1 MVDRQPARVDG
12 QRAEHGAVG
21 DAERLERGGAGVG
34 VGGEDLDVVRGL
46 GDPSLHERP
55 RKALHCPSLPV
66 PDPYDRAMPELH
78 TFVIF
83 AAASAAFLAVPGPSV
98 IYIVSRSL
106 AEGRTA
112 GIVSALGIQA
122 GGLVHVDRG
131 DDRGVGAAGLLGDRV
146 QRRQVRRRRVPDL
159 PRHPQAARAATRTAE
174 GAGGPVP
181 RKQLFWQGVVVNS
194 LNPKTALFF
203 LAFLPQFVDPDRGA
217 VAPQVLALGVLF
229 LVLAT
234 LSDSTYAL
242 VAGSVRGWLGERR
255 RTLARVSGFSYVG
268 LGVLAA
274 LSPASNSSAQEL
286 MQ

>member
-1 MVDRQPARVDG
+1 
-12 QRAEHGAVG
+12 
-21 DAERLERGGAGVG
+21 
-34 VGGEDLDVVRGL
+34 
-46 GDPSLHERP
+46 
-55 RKALHCPSLPV
+55 V
-66 PDPYDRAMPELH
+66 PEVH

-122 GGLVHVDRG
+122 GGLVHVTAATI
-131 DDRGVGAAGLLGDRV
+131 GVSALLASSAVAFSIVKYAGAAYLIYLGIRRLLEGEQPEQAVEDR
-146 QRRQVRRRRVPDL
+146 RAGRRR
-159 PRHPQAARAATRTAE
+159 
-174 GAGGPVP
+174 
-181 RKQLFWQGVVVNS
+181 LFWQGVLVNS

-203 LAFLPQFVDPDRGA
+203 LAFLPQFVDPARGA

-229 LVLAT
+229 LVLAI

-255 RTLARVSGFSYVG
+255 RTLARISGCSYVG

-274 LSPASNSSAQEL
+274 LSPASSSSAHEL